1 MLRTDYL
8 PFLPCC
14 YEVKLMGYQGMKEKE
29 EKKWWSEGSLRWL
42 ALCLICDRLDVA
54 VVQKKNW

>member
-1 MLRTDYL
+1 
-8 PFLPCC
+8 
-14 YEVKLMGYQGMKEKE
+14 MGYQGMKEKE